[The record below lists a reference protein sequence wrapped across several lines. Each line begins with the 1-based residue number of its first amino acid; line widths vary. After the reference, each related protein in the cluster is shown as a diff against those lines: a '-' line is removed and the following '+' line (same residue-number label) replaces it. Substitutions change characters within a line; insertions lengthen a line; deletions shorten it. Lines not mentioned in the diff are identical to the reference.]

1 MKKITLYKLMIVLL
15 LLMNS
20 IMMVFIFKNNGPMH
34 PPRQRKSIVS
44 IVTDFDAKTR
54 TKIVA
59 LEQVHFKTKDQ
70 LMKESSKLHAQLFTQ
85 LSAPKNIKISD
96 SIIQLINE
104 NQRENVKMTFEYFQ
118 KIIRLCN
125 QQQQNK
131 IQRLI
136 HGAFER
142 MEGKHPHQ
150 PR

>member
-1 MKKITLYKLMIVLL
+1 MKKTTLNRILIIALIFLNGILVFVIVSKR
-15 LLMNS
+15 N
-20 IMMVFIFKNNGPMH
+20 H
-34 PPRQRKSIVS
+34 PPKRKSIVS
-44 IVTDFDAKTR
+44 IVTDFDTKTR
-54 TKIVA
+54 EKIVA
-59 LEQVHFKTKDQ
+59 LEQAHFKTKDQ
-70 LMKESSKLHAQLFTQ
+70 LMEESSKLHAQLFTQ
-85 LSAPKNIKISD
+85 LSAPKNNKLAD

-136 HGAFER
+136 HGAFDR

>member
-1 MKKITLYKLMIVLL
+1 MKRTTLNRILITALILLNGILVFVIVSQR
-15 LLMNS
+15 N
-20 IMMVFIFKNNGPMH
+20 H
-34 PPRQRKSIVS
+34 PPHPKRKSIVS
-44 IVTDFDAKTR
+44 IVTDFDPKTKA
-54 TKIVA
+54 KIVMM
-59 LEQVHFKTKDQ
+59 EQAHFKTKDQ
-70 LMKESSKLHAQLFTQ
+70 LMEESSKLHALLFAQ
-85 LSAPKNIKISD
+85 LSAPKNNNTAD

-104 NQRENVKMTFEYFQ
+104 NQHENVKMTFEYFQ

-136 HGAFER
+136 HGAFDR

>member
-1 MKKITLYKLMIVLL
+1 MKKTTLNRILIIALIFLNGILVFVIVSKR
-15 LLMNS
+15 N
-20 IMMVFIFKNNGPMH
+20 H
-34 PPRQRKSIVS
+34 PPKRKSIVS
-44 IVTDFDAKTR
+44 IVTDFDTKTR
-54 TKIVA
+54 EKIVA
-59 LEQVHFKTKDQ
+59 LEQAHFKTKDQ
-70 LMKESSKLHAQLFTQ
+70 LMEESSKLHAQLFTQ
-85 LSAPKNIKISD
+85 LSAPKNNKIAD

-136 HGAFER
+136 HGAFDR

>member
-1 MKKITLYKLMIVLL
+1 MKKTTLNRILIIALILLNGILVFVIVSKR
-15 LLMNS
+15 N
-20 IMMVFIFKNNGPMH
+20 H
-34 PPRQRKSIVS
+34 PPKRKSIVS
-44 IVTDFDAKTR
+44 IVTDFDTKTR
-54 TKIVA
+54 EKIVA
-59 LEQVHFKTKDQ
+59 LEQAHFKIKDQ
-70 LMKESSKLHAQLFTQ
+70 LMEESSKLHAQLFTQ

-136 HGAFER
+136 HGAFDR
-142 MEGKHPHQ
+142 IEGKHPHQ

>member
-1 MKKITLYKLMIVLL
+1 MKKTTLNRILIIALILLNGILVFVIVSKR
-15 LLMNS
+15 N
-20 IMMVFIFKNNGPMH
+20 H
-34 PPRQRKSIVS
+34 PPKRKSIVS
-44 IVTDFDAKTR
+44 IVTDFDTKTR
-54 TKIVA
+54 EKIVA
-59 LEQVHFKTKDQ
+59 LEQAHFKTKDQ
-70 LMKESSKLHAQLFTQ
+70 LMEESSKLHAQLFTQ
-85 LSAPKNIKISD
+85 LSAPKNNKIAD

-136 HGAFER
+136 HGAFDR
-142 MEGKHPHQ
+142 IEGKHPHQ

>member
-1 MKKITLYKLMIVLL
+1 MKKTTLNRILIIALILLNGILVFVLVSQR
-15 LLMNS
+15 N
-20 IMMVFIFKNNGPMH
+20 H
-34 PPRQRKSIVS
+34 PPKRKSIVS
-44 IVTDFDAKTR
+44 IVTDFDTKTR
-54 TKIVA
+54 EKIVA
-59 LEQVHFKTKDQ
+59 LEQAHFKTKDQ
-70 LMKESSKLHAQLFTQ
+70 LMEESSKLHTQLFTQ
-85 LSAPKNIKISD
+85 LSAPKNNKIAD

-104 NQRENVKMTFEYFQ
+104 NQRENVKMTFDYFQ

-136 HGAFER
+136 HGAFDR

>member
-1 MKKITLYKLMIVLL
+1 MKKTTLNRILIIALILLNGILVFVIVSKR
-15 LLMNS
+15 N
-20 IMMVFIFKNNGPMH
+20 H
-34 PPRQRKSIVS
+34 PPKRKSIVS
-44 IVTDFDAKTR
+44 IVTDFDTKTR
-54 TKIVA
+54 EKIVA
-59 LEQVHFKTKDQ
+59 LEQAHFKTKDQ
-70 LMKESSKLHAQLFTQ
+70 LMEESSKLHAQLFTQ
-85 LSAPKNIKISD
+85 LSAPKNNKIAD

-136 HGAFER
+136 HGAFDR

-150 PR
+150 SR

>member
-1 MKKITLYKLMIVLL
+1 MKRTTLNRILITALILLNGILVFVIVSQR
-15 LLMNS
+15 N
-20 IMMVFIFKNNGPMH
+20 H
-34 PPRQRKSIVS
+34 PPKRKSIVS
-44 IVTDFDAKTR
+44 IVSDFDPKTR
-54 TKIVA
+54 AKIVA
-59 LEQVHFKTKDQ
+59 LEQAHFKTKDQ
-70 LMKESSKLHAQLFTQ
+70 LMEESSKLHAHLFAQ
-85 LSAPKNIKISD
+85 LSAPKNNKTAD

-104 NQRENVKMTFEYFQ
+104 TQHENVKMTFEYFQ

-136 HGAFER
+136 HGAFDR

>member
-1 MKKITLYKLMIVLL
+1 MKKTTLNRILIIALILLNGILVFVIVSKR
-15 LLMNS
+15 N
-20 IMMVFIFKNNGPMH
+20 H
-34 PPRQRKSIVS
+34 PPKRKSIVS
-44 IVTDFDAKTR
+44 IVTDFDTKTR
-54 TKIVA
+54 EKIVA
-59 LEQVHFKTKDQ
+59 LEQAHFKTKDQ
-70 LMKESSKLHAQLFTQ
+70 LMEESSKLHAQLFTQ
-85 LSAPKNIKISD
+85 LSAPKNNKIAD

-136 HGAFER
+136 HGAFDR

>member
-1 MKKITLYKLMIVLL
+1 MKKTTLIRILITALILLNGILVFVIVSQR
-15 LLMNS
+15 N
-20 IMMVFIFKNNGPMH
+20 H
-34 PPRQRKSIVS
+34 PPHQKRKSIVS
-44 IVTDFDAKTR
+44 IVTDFDTKTR
-54 TKIVA
+54 VKIVA
-59 LEQVHFKTKDQ
+59 LEQAHFKTKDQ
-70 LMKESSKLHAQLFTQ
+70 LMEESSKLHAQLFTE
-85 LSAPKNIKISD
+85 LSVPKNNKISD

-104 NQRENVKMTFEYFQ
+104 NQRENVKITFEYFQ

>member
-1 MKKITLYKLMIVLL
+1 MKRTTLNRILITALILLNGILVFVIVSQR
-15 LLMNS
+15 N
-20 IMMVFIFKNNGPMH
+20 H
-34 PPRQRKSIVS
+34 PPKRKSIVS
-44 IVTDFDAKTR
+44 IVTDFDTKTR
-54 TKIVA
+54 AKIVA
-59 LEQVHFKTKDQ
+59 LELAHFKTKDQ
-70 LMKESSKLHAQLFTQ
+70 LMEESSKLHAHLFTQ
-85 LSAPKNIKISD
+85 LSPPKNNKTAD

-104 NQRENVKMTFEYFQ
+104 NQHENVKMTFEYFQ

-136 HGAFER
+136 HGAIER

>member
-1 MKKITLYKLMIVLL
+1 MKKTTLNRILIIALILLNGILVFVIVSKR
-15 LLMNS
+15 N
-20 IMMVFIFKNNGPMH
+20 H
-34 PPRQRKSIVS
+34 PPKRKSIVS
-44 IVTDFDAKTR
+44 IVTDFDTKTR
-54 TKIVA
+54 EKIVA
-59 LEQVHFKTKDQ
+59 LEQAHFKTKDQ
-70 LMKESSKLHAQLFTQ
+70 LMEESSKLHAQLFTQ
-85 LSAPKNIKISD
+85 LSAPKNNKLAD

-136 HGAFER
+136 HGAFDR

>member
-1 MKKITLYKLMIVLL
+1 MKKTTLNRILIISLILLNGILVFVIVSKR
-15 LLMNS
+15 N
-20 IMMVFIFKNNGPMH
+20 H
-34 PPRQRKSIVS
+34 PPKRKSIVS
-44 IVTDFDAKTR
+44 IVTDFDTKTR
-54 TKIVA
+54 EKIVA
-59 LEQVHFKTKDQ
+59 LEQAHFKTKDQ
-70 LMKESSKLHAQLFTQ
+70 LMEESSKLHAQLFTQ
-85 LSAPKNIKISD
+85 LSAPKNNKIAD

-136 HGAFER
+136 HGAFDR